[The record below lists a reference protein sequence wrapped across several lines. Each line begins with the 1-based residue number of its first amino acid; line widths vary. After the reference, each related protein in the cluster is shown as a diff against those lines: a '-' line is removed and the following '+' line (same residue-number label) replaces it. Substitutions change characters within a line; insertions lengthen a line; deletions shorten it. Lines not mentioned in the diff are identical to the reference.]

1 MKVAKG
7 QKISIIV
14 PSALR
19 VPPELEVDFGAI
31 PPVLIPISG
40 KVAAE
45 RIIEQYAEFDA
56 TFYIAIE
63 EGADLVQEHFD
74 FFPDSRVKLVRVG
87 KTISIA
93 HTIWRVLES
102 YPEAIANPIVLNFAD
117 TIVEDLDPELVG
129 QDFICHAATIE
140 SQRWTLV
147 KTDRGRIIEVSD
159 KQFQLDASE
168 WTMLLGVWGF
178 SSGSSFHLKLSE
190 CRAEENR
197 GAFYE
202 AILGYFNGLPNAPV
216 WTESI
221 DYIDCGHADSYYAAR
236 RKLISARF
244 FNSLEFNEAG
254 GTIRKTSANREKLI
268 DEISWLH
275 SLPKELSSYTPTIY
289 DYSRDPN
296 APFLEMEFYS
306 YPSLDESFVNARFDF
321 DAWEKLFDK
330 LMRLIRRA
338 GKYKVADG
346 RLAEDL
352 HEMYVAKTRSRLDT
366 IGQSGIDNTALATSV
381 ELNGRTIGGL
391 TSVRK
396 QLESVLA
403 NAGALDA
410 ESFQVIHGDL
420 CLGNILYDAKHG
432 LIKLIDARGRF
443 GRYDIYG
450 DVYYDLAKLSHSI
463 LGFYDFIVSDNFKV
477 SERSPGSFELHLRTS
492 DYHTTVG
499 RIFLKYLKANGFDV
513 ARVRLIESLLFLSM
527 IPLHRDR
534 PDRQR
539 AMLLQGLQLFDQAAN
554 L

>member
-1 MKVAKG
+1 MAKG
-7 QKISIIV
+7 QAISVIV

-45 RIIEQYAEFDA
+45 RIIEQYGEFDA
-56 TFYIAIE
+56 TFFIAVE

-74 FFPDSRVKLVRVG
+74 FFPDSRVNLVRVG

-93 HTIWRVLES
+93 HTIWKVLES
-102 YPEAIANPIVLNFAD
+102 YPEAIQNPIVLNFAD

-147 KTDRGRIIEVSD
+147 KTDQGRIVEVSD

-178 SSGSSFHLKLSE
+178 SSGSSFHQKFSE
-190 CRAEENR
+190 CRAAENR
-197 GAFYE
+197 GAFYD
-202 AILGYFNGLPNAPV
+202 AIFSYFNGLPNAPT
-216 WTESI
+216 WTESVE
-221 DYIDCGHADSYYAAR
+221 YIDCGHADSYYAAR

-244 FNSLEFNEAG
+244 FNSLEFSEAG

-275 SLPKELSSYTPTIY
+275 ALPKELRSYTPTIY

-338 GKYKVADG
+338 GKYKVKDDG
-346 RLAEDL
+346 LAGDL

-366 IGQSGIDNTALATSV
+366 IGRSDLIDTAIIANV
-381 ELNGRTIGGL
+381 ELNGEVIGGL
-391 TSVRK
+391 GSVK
-396 QLESVLA
+396 EQLESVLA
-403 NAGALDA
+403 KAGALNA
-410 ESFQVIHGDL
+410 ETFQVIHGDL

-477 SERSPGSFELHLRTS
+477 TELSSNSYELHLRTS
-492 DYHTTVG
+492 EYHATVG
-499 RIFLKYLKANGFDV
+499 RIFLKYLDEYGFDV

-539 AMLLQGLQLFDQAAN
+539 AMMMQGLHLFHQAAN